1 MKESQTM
8 NVLTLYRSLDAE
20 QKRILREKQV
30 DLNRPVDEVLTL
42 LKPLATC
49 DAVADKSRTPL
60 GCTFALAI
68 LAAVILSVVMPW
80 PALAIPLVLVAAVVC
95 GTGFLFFWT
104 RRVDLSNNLRQF
116 VIPVLTLFREDI
128 DSKRPFH
135 VKLDLRPPL
144 SKAKK
149 TGESAPYKH
158 GAYHK
163 VIDSTYVDHWM
174 TAEGVLVEGTRVWWS
189 ITDAIRERKKTKKNP
204 RGKYKTKTKYAK
216 KTKIEVEVGL
226 QKKVYA
232 LQGNAGDRVKAGE
245 KRNDVQIQRRQRSA
259 SLDAIEPRALID
271 IIAGVYQHARRVR
284 KEA

>member
-1 MKESQTM
+1 M
-8 NVLTLYRSLDAE
+8 NVLTLYRSLDTE

-30 DLNRPVDEVLTL
+30 DLNRPVDEL
-42 LKPLATC
+42 LKLLTPLASC
-49 DAVADKSRTPL
+49 DTVADKARTPL

-68 LAAVILSVVMPW
+68 VATIALCVAMPW
-80 PALAIPLVLVAAVVC
+80 PALAIPLLLVAAIVLV
-95 GTGFLFFWT
+95 TGFLFFWT

-128 DSKRPFH
+128 DSRQPFH

-144 SKAKK
+144 AKEKK
-149 TGESAPYKH
+149 TGESAPYKR

-174 TAEGVLVEGTRVWWS
+174 TAEGVLREGTRLWWS
-189 ITDAIRERKKTKKNP
+189 ITDSIRERRKTKKNP
-204 RGKYKTKTKYAK
+204 RGKYKSKTKYTK

-226 QKKVYA
+226 QKSSYE
-232 LQGNAGDRVKAGE
+232 LHGNAGDRVKAGD
-245 KRNDVQIQRRQRSA
+245 KRNAVQIARRQRA
-259 SLDAIEPRALID
+259 DSLDSIPPRALID
-271 IIAGVYQHARRVR
+271 IITGVYQHARRVR